1 MGDDRGFWL
10 ARCPAAA
17 EVFAMNEFRL
27 NGEYIELHK
36 LLKVL
41 GAAESGGGAK
51 ALVAEG
57 RVRVDGQVELR
68 KGCKVRS
75 GQTVEFPGSRVR
87 VVA

>member
-1 MGDDRGFWL
+1 
-10 ARCPAAA
+10 
-17 EVFAMNEFRL
+17 MNEFRL

-87 VVA
+87 VVS